1 MPRFPSAFIDLD
13 IFVFSETLGANF
25 IDGKNQDEEKV
36 GNVFKAR
43 ILQCL
48 GRILS
53 ELFRIYVVV
62 RLINVLSPSLA
73 RGLLLLGVELHIIV
87 STRIT
92 KLIT

>member
-1 MPRFPSAFIDLD
+1 MPRSPSAFIDLD
-13 IFVFSETLGANF
+13 VFVFSETLGASF
-25 IDGKNQDEEKV
+25 IDRKNQDEEKV

-43 ILQCL
+43 ILWCL
-48 GRILS
+48 GSILS
-53 ELFRIYVVV
+53 QLLGIYVVT